1 MLKHLHRL
9 NNVGREGGFTL
20 VEVLI
25 AATLSLVVLGGTLAI
40 MDTFNHQYLA
50 SNQRNDAQ
58 DKARLGIDRIVRQ
71 LRNIASPI
79 TTPKL
84 LERATPYDIVFQT
97 VGTPSGSNTTGDQRV
112 RYCVPSDTASGS
124 ASQEVLI
131 SETQTWTT
139 AAPPASPWSSDPSVT
154 IPCPDSP
161 LPSGVSGSTVLVPN
175 VTNRYQGTDRAALF
189 SFNNSSTAPSDL
201 TTVTSVQLNL
211 FVNPTP
217 TATNAKTETEL
228 QSAAFLRNEVRK
240 PVAKFT
246 PTSMSGHGIL
256 LNAGI
261 SYSPD
266 GYDLSYS
273 WSCVSVGC
281 PNATALSQATDAL
294 VSWNP
299 GVAGSFQVQL
309 IVKDPSGLIDTDTE
323 WVVAT

>member
-1 MLKHLHRL
+1 MLEHVRRL
-9 NNVGREGGFTL
+9 NNAGREGGFTL

-25 AATLSLVVLGGTLAI
+25 AAALSLVVLGGTLAI

-84 LERATPYDIVFQT
+84 LERATPYDVVFQT
-97 VGTPSGSNTTGDQRV
+97 VGTPSGSNTSGDQRV

-124 ASQEVLI
+124 ASKEVLI
-131 SETQTWTT
+131 SETQTWST

-154 IPCPDSP
+154 IACPVSS
-161 LPSGVSGSTVLVPN
+161 LPSGVSGSTILVPN

-189 SFNNSSTAPSDL
+189 SFNNSATAPSDL
-201 TTVTSVQLNL
+201 TTVTSVQINL

-217 TATNAKTETEL
+217 TVTTAKTETEL
-228 QSAAFLRNEVRK
+228 QSAAFLRNEVRQ
-240 PVAKFT
+240 PVAGFT
-246 PTSMSGHGIL
+246 STSTSGHGIL
-256 LNAGI
+256 LNAGT

-273 WSCVSVGC
+273 WSCISAGC

-294 VSWNP
+294 ISWNP
-299 GVAGSFQVQL
+299 GVAGNYQVQL
-309 IVKDPSGLIDTDTE
+309 IVTDPSGLTDTSTQ
-323 WVVAT
+323 WVTAT

>member
-1 MLKHLHRL
+1 
-9 NNVGREGGFTL
+9 
-20 VEVLI
+20 
-25 AATLSLVVLGGTLAI
+25 
-40 MDTFNHQYLA
+40 
-50 SNQRNDAQ
+50 
-58 DKARLGIDRIVRQ
+58 
-71 LRNIASPI
+71 
-79 TTPKL
+79 
-84 LERATPYDIVFQT
+84 
-97 VGTPSGSNTTGDQRV
+97 
-112 RYCVPSDTASGS
+112 
-124 ASQEVLI
+124 
-131 SETQTWTT
+131 
-139 AAPPASPWSSDPSVT
+139 
-154 IPCPDSP
+154 
-161 LPSGVSGSTVLVPN
+161 LVPN

-309 IVKDPSGLIDTDTE
+309 IVKDPSGLFDTDTE